1 MYELV
6 YKVRAECRRKIS
18 IVNFR
23 LLGNQKDYIDR
34 RGIHVV
40 VGHYIGDS
48 VDPLK
53 TPNITKGN
61 FRNIGVMLA
70 HSYILLLNSR
80 AA

>member
-1 MYELV
+1 MFI
-6 YKVRAECRRKIS
+6 KIKYVFDYYRS
-18 IVNFR
+18 HND
-23 LLGNQKDYIDR
+23 QKDYIDR

-61 FRNIGVMLA
+61 EC
-70 HSYILLLNSR
+70 SYILITIKQER
-80 AA
+80 KIKY